1 MRHSAIRYFALA
13 AMPLFVM
20 SISGCSPS
28 PNDPIAISGFSVN
41 GTSAVSQGVV
51 PINPG
56 VNNGQFS
63 INWNITGNIYTA
75 VVALNAGPVFDPN
88 TNIVLA
94 NSCGKQSSRGVCHTT
109 ETLNCTFDN
118 SNNMQCS
125 DHTGPYTVQNLTLFL
140 NAGVPD
146 NAYLVLQACNPAG
159 NLCLTGSVPIQI
171 Q

>member
-1 MRHSAIRYFALA
+1 MRHTTIWYFAVA
-13 AMPLFVM
+13 ALPLLM
-20 SISGCSPS
+20 TGLSGCGPLA
-28 PNDPIAISGFSVN
+28 DKPIAISGFSVD
-41 GTSAVSQGVV
+41 GTSAQSQTVV

-75 VVALNAGPVFDPN
+75 VLALNAGPVFDPS

-94 NSCGKQSSRGVCHTT
+94 SSCGKQSPQDICHAT

-125 DHTGPYTVQNLTLFL
+125 DLSGPYAAQDLTQFL
-140 NAGVPD
+140 GAGVPA

-159 NLCLTGSVPIQI
+159 NDCPTASVPIQI